1 MFIAGQRTWSRS
13 GATLD
18 AIDPATAAAFTTMA
32 LADSTDVDTAVT
44 SARAAFEGWAGLP
57 PVRRGRVL
65 HRIAGLLRGRRAE
78 FAELES
84 LGAGTPP
91 NPSEGGRAAAAGY

>member
-57 PVRRGRVL
+57 PVRRGRVPN
-65 HRIAGLLRGRRAE
+65 RNARLLSGRPAE
-78 FAELES
+78 LAELES
-84 LGAGTPP
+84 LDVGQPLKQAQGAV
-91 NPSEGGRAAAAGY
+91 A